1 MFKEDVQREYD
12 AVKNYS
18 DVRLFTAGLVQTS
31 SPVYDLQ
38 IVRQNWTR
46 PSRGK
51 FDSSRS
57 FRVVLNDHY
66 HSKCHKVK

>member
-1 MFKEDVQREYD
+1 MFKEDVQTEYD

-38 IVRQNWTR
+38 NVRQNWTR

-51 FDSSRS
+51 FDSSR
-57 FRVVLNDHY
+57 F
-66 HSKCHKVK
+66 